1 MDTIT
6 HGLSG
11 TLVGYAARDKFKKIP
26 PKLLVYFFTF
36 STIFPDFDILFR
48 LVSEQSYLNNHRGIT
63 HSIILLPL
71 WGILLSLFFVS
82 ILKYK
87 IFLKKHTEE
96 IPAINIKTF
105 IELYIISIFG
115 IIFHIAADLITTYGT
130 MILLP
135 IDNQKF
141 AYGSVFIIDLIFT
154 GIIVVGILF
163 SHFCRK
169 YSKSP
174 QIAQIFTILLIAYV
188 GTTQVL
194 KINALEKAKLNFD
207 LESNEQY
214 YSFTILP
221 QPLSPF
227 KWKVYAYHSST
238 EVFYSTTLN
247 LLDKTETPTW
257 DYAPKWGTNPD
268 WQPLAKM
275 AWKDNNFAQIRHFFA
290 LPAFHSIQENEGS
303 VCLFFQDLRF
313 SNKYVS
319 NPFVYGLCSHESG
332 LKTIQKLSK
341 L

>member
-11 TLVGYAARDKFKKIP
+11 TLIGYAARDKFKKIP

-63 HSIILLPL
+63 HSLVLLPL
-71 WGILLSLFFVS
+71 WGILLSLFFIVV
-82 ILKYK
+82 LKYK
-87 IFLKKHTEE
+87 ILLKKHTEE
-96 IPAINIKTF
+96 IPTINKKTF
-105 IELYIISIFG
+105 IELYIISTIG
-115 IIFHIAADLITTYGT
+115 IILHIIADLITTYGT
-130 MILLP
+130 MILSPL
-135 IDNQKF
+135 DNQKF
-141 AYGSVFIIDLIFT
+141 AYGSIFIIDLIFS
-154 GIIVVGILF
+154 GIIISGILLSKF
-163 SHFCRK
+163 YRK
-169 YSKSP
+169 YSQSP
-174 QIAQIFTILLIAYV
+174 KIAQIFTVILIAYV
-188 GTTQVL
+188 GTTQAL

-207 LESNEQY
+207 LEYNEEY
-214 YSFTILP
+214 YSFTTLP

-227 KWKVYAYHSST
+227 KWKVYAYHSSA

-247 LLDKTETPTW
+247 LLDKTETPSW
-257 DYAPKWGTNPD
+257 DYVSKWGNNID

-275 AWKDNNFAQIRHFFA
+275 AWKDDNFAQIRHFFA
-290 LPAFHSIQENEGS
+290 LPVFHSIQENEGS

-319 NPFVYGLCSHESG
+319 NPFVYGLCSHASG
-332 LKTIQKLSK
+332 LKTIQKLTK